1 MTEFAIRYVNNSSR
15 CGNNN
20 RVEIYLDSM
29 GGMPYTIVSIP
40 ATGSNWNA
48 YDVVQA
54 QLDKAVTGTH
64 DVYFKLKTDGG
75 NAGYVANIDWFSF
88 SRNVALEN
96 LKSVYADAQDILKE
110 KADYAEADVQ
120 QLQDAVTDAET
131 LLKKEAAS
139 QEEYQSATQKLN
151 RAMGRMHKIADISNL
166 KTLLEKAKAADSTH
180 WTTESKEALKA
191 AVSYGED
198 IVKNT
203 SATQAQ
209 VTLAEQKLQSALDHG
224 QDMQEGNK
232 KVLNA
237 QISQGTAVG
246 PTGYTE
252 TSYAALQ
259 DALKKAETVSKDRW
273 AQQDDIEAAVTAI
286 KTAVKELKEK

>member
-1 MTEFAIRYVNNSSR
+1 MHKLA
-15 CGNNN
+15 
-20 RVEIYLDSM
+20 D
-29 GGMPYTIVSIP
+29 VS
-40 ATGSNWNA
+40 
-48 YDVVQA
+48 
-54 QLDKAVTGTH
+54 
-64 DVYFKLKTDGG
+64 
-75 NAGYVANIDWFSF
+75 
-88 SRNVALEN
+88 N
-96 LKSVYADAQDILKE
+96 LKS
-110 KADYAEADVQ
+110 
-120 QLQDAVTDAET
+120 
-131 LLKKEAAS
+131 
-139 QEEYQSATQKLN
+139 
-151 RAMGRMHKIADISNL
+151 
-166 KTLLEKAKAADSTH
+166 LLEKAKTVDSTH
-180 WTTESKEALKA
+180 WTTESKEALKT
-191 AVSYGED
+191 AVSYSED

-209 VTLAEQKLQSALDHG
+209 VALAEQKLQSALDNG

-273 AQQDDIEAAVTAI
+273 AQQDDIDVAVTAI